1 MNAAQLVQALSVA
14 WSGTHL
20 YPDPLTVPAFQQAV
34 ESIGEA
40 AGSALVL
47 TVTVDGFEHRGD
59 PVSVNHSAA
68 DRLIQA
74 LFAERVESLAVI
86 SPPTG
91 EQVVQ
96 FFAMLGESE
105 GLDDVDLDLPTRLQ
119 LAGVEVI
126 RVHCHD
132 PLEDRDEEEE
142 EEPEDDVERDPEV
155 QALFAQDSVG
165 NLADRFM
172 TAGSPPEAGE
182 QFATVYIATY
192 GRVTEDDP
200 AGLQRVVQTFVD
212 AFFKLDHDYR
222 TAAFHALLENRGEV
236 AVENFLDQLSPN
248 ELAELAGEA
257 DDAALPLLIE
267 YARVVA
273 EMQGRDQSLVERV
286 QEAADAGASRDAV
299 AGSVGMR
306 LASFLD
312 GDGAHAG
319 AVEALR
325 SEIEAL
331 EVAPRVGWTV
341 LGHLFEIEGRP
352 NRVKRLLRIWTAKL
366 SASIKAASFTE
377 AVTWLDVIE
386 GHQIDAR
393 ALDNA
398 FNQVASNEVMALL
411 TGEGPDK
418 ESRDKLLVEL
428 SRRSGSRVV
437 EQLGAE
443 EDPGRRRMLIDI
455 VTEIAR
461 VDIRSILPGLSDPR
475 WYVVRNL
482 AIALGKSGRRAA
494 GEPLAGLLEHEDH
507 RVRIEALR
515 ALIPCLGDAAVDHL
529 IGALADEHVRVRAA
543 AGDLLEVV
551 DDALAVPALSGALRN
566 ESTPLDVR
574 IAAVEALGKRKNEDA
589 RVLLNEVADMKT
601 RFSGSA
607 RTLRSAARDALRSG
621 RA

>member
-14 WSGTHL
+14 WGGVHL
-20 YPDPLTVPAFQQAV
+20 YPDPLTVPAFQHAV

-40 AGSALVL
+40 AGGSLVL
-47 TVTVDGFEHRGD
+47 TVTVDGFEHGGE
-59 PVSVNHSAA
+59 PVPVNHNAA
-68 DRLIQA
+68 DRLIQT
-74 LFAERVESLAVI
+74 LFAERVDSLVVV
-86 SPPTG
+86 SPPTP

-96 FFAMLGESE
+96 FFALLQEGE
-105 GLDDVDLDLPTRLQ
+105 GLDDDDLDLPTRLQ
-119 LAGVEVI
+119 LAGLDVI

-132 PLEDRDEEEE
+132 PLEDRDEDEED
-142 EEPEDDVERDPEV
+142 EPDDDVERDPEV
-155 QALFAQDSVG
+155 QALFAQDSVTT
-165 NLADRFM
+165 LADRFM
-172 TAGSPPEAGE
+172 AAGTPHDAGE
-182 QFATVYIATY
+182 EFATVYITTY
-192 GRVTEDDP
+192 SRVAEDDP

-222 TAAFHALLENRGEV
+222 TAAFHALIENRAEV

-257 DDAALPLLIE
+257 DDAALPLLVE

-273 EMQGRDQSLVERV
+273 ELQGRDQGLVEQV
-286 QEAADAGASRDAV
+286 QEAADPDRSRNAV

-306 LASFLD
+306 LANFLD
-312 GDGAHAG
+312 GDGVHAG

-325 SEIEAL
+325 SEIEQL
-331 EVAPRVGWTV
+331 VDAPRVGWTV
-341 LGHLFEIEGRP
+341 LDDLFGIEGRP
-352 NRVKRLLRIWTAKL
+352 DRMRRLLRIWTAKL
-366 SASIKAASFTE
+366 TASIKAESYLE
-377 AVTWLDVIE
+377 AVAWLEVVE
-386 GHQIDAR
+386 GHPVDAR

-398 FNQVASNEVMALL
+398 FNQVGSNEVMTLL
-411 TGEGPDK
+411 TREGPDK
-418 ESRDKLLVEL
+418 EARDKLLVEL

-437 EQLGAE
+437 EQLGTE
-443 EDPGRRRMLIDI
+443 EDPGRRRLLIDI

-529 IGALADEHVRVRAA
+529 IRGLADEHVRVRAA
-543 AGDLLEVV
+543 ASDLLEVV
-551 DDALAVPALSGALRN
+551 DDALAVPALSSALRN

-574 IAAVEALGKRKNEDA
+574 VAAVEALGKRRDEDA
-589 RVLLNEVADMKT
+589 RILLGEVADMKT

-607 RTLRSAARDALRSG
+607 RALRTAARDALRSG